1 MQYSS
6 VRPGT
11 IFLIGLFCSSI
22 VSATTV
28 AARVGAAPS
37 LPLET
42 QQLISNPLTG
52 LDHDGESWDLFGS
65 SLAVSN
71 GTALIGAPLDSIAAS
86 GTPGSAY
93 VFVKTGDEWVMQAK
107 LTAPDLSDSAGFGR
121 SVAISGSLAIVGA
134 TSTPN
139 DAGLPTGGAFVFQ
152 RQGEQWQFIHR
163 LIPQGAAADDQF
175 GWRVAI
181 SNNTALVSSTKHLD
195 ASTGVKGK
203 VAVFQFDG
211 AAWTESAPWISEA
224 SVNVGFGA
232 ALALQG
238 NLALVGSPGNERVDV
253 YEKVDSVW
261 QRTRALSPPDDHPA
275 VTVNRF
281 GETLAMDGGIAI
293 VGAPQTEVV
302 GEAQTGS
309 AFQYDISND
318 WALVRMHRSQLPDSY
333 WFGSSLAIHSNRLL
347 VRSRSIH
354 SLQSHL
360 HLMSLE
366 DGAAVA
372 ELTDQSEED
381 SSPIALNDSDI
392 LVGRSSADV
401 PPNIAQGYVA
411 RFNEDPAGTWTP
423 AQPLTSGNGG
433 HGQSFGRSVAI
444 SGDTAVIGVDQ
455 DDVEN
460 FPFVGTAYV
469 FQRNNGAW
477 VYHSRLVP
485 PDLDSVTLGA
495 RSVDIDGD
503 TIVVGGYRGRNGN
516 PNAAYVF
523 VRENAIWQLQQKITE
538 DLATPS
544 NGIGRL
550 YSLSGDLL
558 VIGEPDRIG
567 PSGQTGAAQVFRR
580 NNGIWSHD
588 AQLLPSDGGEG
599 DRFGYAV
606 DVRDNRILI
615 GAPFKDGPAGNA
627 DGAAYLYEH
636 GVSGWTAAAS
646 WQSDG
651 DDSFGASVALGNQ
664 FAAVTATHII
674 TPGVGSVHVFRN
686 NGEGWAQESQFAGF
700 DTLPADYFGC
710 SLDIDGNTMIVG
722 ARDRDGFRGAAYLFH
737 RGATGWTQIAQYL
750 PPATSANSLP
760 MFGEAVAIS
769 RTTLVL
775 SLPQDAGVA
784 PWGNPSQGAVE
795 IIDDAVTPIFFDGFD

>member
-1 MQYSS
+1 MQHSS
-6 VRPGT
+6 ARPAT
-11 IFLIGLFCSSI
+11 IFLAVLFCSSI
-22 VSATTV
+22 VLATTV
-28 AARVGAAPS
+28 SARAGSTPS

-139 DAGLPTGGAFVFQ
+139 DTGVSTGGAFVFQ

-181 SNNTALVSSTKHLD
+181 SNDTALVSSTKHLD
-195 ASTGVKGK
+195 ASTGMKGK
-203 VAVFQFDG
+203 VAVFQLDG

-224 SVNVGFGA
+224 SINVGFGTV
-232 ALALQG
+232 LALQG

-261 QRTRALSPPDDHPA
+261 ERIRIVSPPVGDPA
-275 VTVNRF
+275 VTVGRF

-293 VGAPQTEVV
+293 IGAPQTDVV

-318 WALVRMHRSQLPDSY
+318 WALVRMHRTQLPDSY

-347 VRSRSIH
+347 VRSRSIN
-354 SLQSHL
+354 SPQSHL

-392 LVGRSSADV
+392 LVGRSLADV
-401 PPNIAQGYVA
+401 PPNIVQGYVA

-477 VYHSRLVP
+477 VYHSRLMP

-580 NNGIWSHD
+580 NNGMWSHD
-588 AQLLPSDGGEG
+588 AQLLPPDGGEG

-636 GVSGWTAAAS
+636 GVSGWTNAGLWDS
-646 WQSDG
+646 EG
-651 DDSFGASVALGNQ
+651 DDSFGASVVLGNQ
-664 FAAVTATHII
+664 IAAVAATYSASSGI
-674 TPGVGSVHVFRN
+674 GSVHVFRKQ
-686 NGEGWAQESQFAGF
+686 GEGWSQESQLSGF
-700 DTLPADYFGC
+700 DTVATDCFGC

-760 MFGEAVAIS
+760 MFGESVAIS